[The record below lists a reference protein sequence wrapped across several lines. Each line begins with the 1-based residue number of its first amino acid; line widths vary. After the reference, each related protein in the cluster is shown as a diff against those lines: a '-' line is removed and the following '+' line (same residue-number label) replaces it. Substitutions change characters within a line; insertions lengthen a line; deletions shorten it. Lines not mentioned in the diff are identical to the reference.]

1 VLYIEDDP
9 VDARLVREE
18 LRSAESNTKL
28 HLQWVDRLE
37 KGLQQLA
44 SHHIDAILLDLDLPD
59 SSGLETLQRI
69 LGSAPALPVVVM
81 TGRADEAT
89 GIQALEAGAQDYLV
103 KGQVDGRLLT
113 RSIQY
118 AIHRKQAERQIADAL
133 VFTERIL
140 TSSPIGILTYKV
152 TGECLSANARA
163 AEMIGTT
170 IEKLKSQNFRE
181 LESWKNSG
189 LYVLAEKA
197 ISSGKLTAAD
207 VYLSPTFNK
216 ESWFT
221 AQFVTFKSAGEDLL
235 LLTLADLTKRR
246 QLESEVLRQQQFF

>member
-1 VLYIEDDP
+1 MNAPINVLYIEDDP

-103 KGQVDGRLLT
+103 KGQVDGR
-113 RSIQY
+113 
-118 AIHRKQAERQIADAL
+118 
-133 VFTERIL
+133 
-140 TSSPIGILTYKV
+140 
-152 TGECLSANARA
+152 
-163 AEMIGTT
+163 
-170 IEKLKSQNFRE
+170 
-181 LESWKNSG
+181 
-189 LYVLAEKA
+189 
-197 ISSGKLTAAD
+197 
-207 VYLSPTFNK
+207 
-216 ESWFT
+216 
-221 AQFVTFKSAGEDLL
+221 
-235 LLTLADLTKRR
+235 
-246 QLESEVLRQQQFF
+246 